1 MSEDFVGVLGDNNE
15 ESTELFEH
23 FRIVADK
30 GQSLTRVD
38 KFLQNHLE
46 NVSRNRVQNAA
57 KAGSIMVNDK
67 AVKQNY
73 RVKPFDVVTVV
84 LAYPPREVVISPED
98 IPLDVVYEDDDI
110 IVVNKQAGLVV
121 HPGHGN
127 FSGTLLNALAYHFRE
142 NGAKVDNGFGYLVHR
157 IDKDTTGLMVVAKNE
172 TAQTGLAAQF
182 FVHSTTRR
190 YHALVWGDFTDDE
203 GVIEGNIGR
212 SLKDRVAMAVYPD
225 GSQGKSA
232 VTHYKVIERFN
243 YVTLIEC
250 RLETGRTH
258 QIRVH
263 MQHVGHPL
271 FNDGLYGGDIILKG
285 TTFSKYRQFISNC
298 FEEIPRHCLHAK
310 VLGFVHPSTGKEL
323 HFDSQLPTDMTSVI
337 ERWRRYITI
346 NK

>member
-46 NVSRNRVQNAA
+46 NVSRNRVQNAV

-258 QIRVH
+258 QIRAH

>member
-57 KAGSIMVNDK
+57 KAGSIMVNDN

-258 QIRVH
+258 QIRAH

>member
-98 IPLDVVYEDDDI
+98 IPLDVVYEDDDV

-258 QIRVH
+258 QIRAH